1 MVVSEADYL
10 DVLDLIQGA
19 ALEPAAWEK
28 VLRRLARLTNCI
40 AGGLTIED
48 CRTREGKPLVYFG
61 FDKNHV
67 EKTFAY
73 YLPMNPL
80 FEIAPQMQPG
90 FVVTNGDVVPVKE
103 FRRTE
108 FYDGWAR
115 PQGLCCPV
123 TVVLHRQDD
132 VYCPLTLVRADGA
145 GDATDHERAL
155 LARLAPHLMRAMRVG
170 MQIDSLQHQRSAM
183 EAILTH
189 TAIAVL
195 LLDRNQRIVFAN
207 AAAEKLLASGTCLTT
222 IKGTVMSRESRS
234 NRELKKAILE
244 VVARKPDAGAEIKID
259 REQGRP
265 LLATVL
271 PLPAGN
277 QFFLDLESRACCA
290 VFVCDPE
297 SVQESR
303 SNLIARIYG
312 LTPAETRV
320 LDSILSGTGLAH
332 AARQIGVSLTT
343 ARTHLQRIFDKTGT
357 GRQAELVSLVM
368 TSTPPLNL
376 HDRPLL

>member
-10 DVLDLIQGA
+10 DVLDLIQEA

-40 AGGLTIED
+40 AGGLTVED
-48 CRTREGKPLVYFG
+48 CRTREGRPLVYFG
-61 FDKNHV
+61 FDDNHV
-67 EKTFAY
+67 EKTFAH

-80 FEIAPQMQPG
+80 FEIAPRMKPG

-145 GDATDHERAL
+145 GDATDYERAL
-155 LARLAPHLMRAMRVG
+155 LDRLAPHLVRAMRVG
-170 MQIDSLQHQRSAM
+170 MQIDSLRHQRSAM

-195 LLDRNQRIVFAN
+195 LLDRNQRVVFAN
-207 AAAEKLLASGTCLTT
+207 AAAEKLLASGTSLTT
-222 IKGTVMSRESRS
+222 IKGTVVSRESRS

-244 VVARKPDAGAEIKID
+244 VVARKPDSGAEIKID
-259 REQGRP
+259 RKQGRP

-277 QFFLDLESRACCA
+277 QFVPGLESGACCA
-290 VFVCDPE
+290 VLVCDPE

-303 SNLIARIYG
+303 SNVIARIYG

-320 LDSILSGTGLAH
+320 LDSILSGTGLTH

-357 GRQAELVSLVM
+357 GRQAELVNLVM

-376 HDRPLL
+376 HDQPLL

>member
-108 FYDGWAR
+108 FYDG
-115 PQGLCCPV
+115 
-123 TVVLHRQDD
+123 
-132 VYCPLTLVRADGA
+132 
-145 GDATDHERAL
+145 
-155 LARLAPHLMRAMRVG
+155 
-170 MQIDSLQHQRSAM
+170 
-183 EAILTH
+183 
-189 TAIAVL
+189 
-195 LLDRNQRIVFAN
+195 
-207 AAAEKLLASGTCLTT
+207 
-222 IKGTVMSRESRS
+222 
-234 NRELKKAILE
+234 
-244 VVARKPDAGAEIKID
+244 
-259 REQGRP
+259 
-265 LLATVL
+265 
-271 PLPAGN
+271 
-277 QFFLDLESRACCA
+277 
-290 VFVCDPE
+290 
-297 SVQESR
+297 
-303 SNLIARIYG
+303 
-312 LTPAETRV
+312 
-320 LDSILSGTGLAH
+320 
-332 AARQIGVSLTT
+332 
-343 ARTHLQRIFDKTGT
+343 
-357 GRQAELVSLVM
+357 
-368 TSTPPLNL
+368 
-376 HDRPLL
+376 